1 MSKRCSSAW
10 VAVRRGRED
19 LRSTSGGGLPGME
32 RVGRREGGETGGAR
46 LRPWA
51 LVEPRDNAV
60 DLDRGG
66 DRDVLQVGLR
76 HAPIPGPAQAKG
88 TDPLGERP
96 FDAGPLLIELLALL
110 AGIPGL
116 RRCQRL
122 VLVLGR
128 QPQPPACVLG
138 TGTAGSHGTRPTHVL
153 VKFHNDGATAL
164 PTPMVP
170 PRNRQVALGAAHLL
184 LVPVHREL
192 LHGVSTLDLRLPPLA
207 RACGAPQGDAL
218 FVAAVDEQLRADRGR
233 IDQVLVWRHVL
244 VVTGCVK

>member
-1 MSKRCSSAW
+1 MSKWHTSAW
-10 VAVRRGRED
+10 LAVWRESEN
-19 LRSTSGGGLPGME
+19 LSSTSGGCLAWMVRVRRRQSGKAGDPCHSPG
-32 RVGRREGGETGGAR
+32 
-46 LRPWA
+46 A

-60 DLDRGG
+60 DIDRRG

-164 PTPMVP
+164 
-170 PRNRQVALGAAHLL
+170 
-184 LVPVHREL
+184 
-192 LHGVSTLDLRLPPLA
+192 
-207 RACGAPQGDAL
+207 
-218 FVAAVDEQLRADRGR
+218 
-233 IDQVLVWRHVL
+233 
-244 VVTGCVK
+244 

>member
-1 MSKRCSSAW
+1 MYKWRNSAR
-10 VAVRRGRED
+10 VSGRRGSENLSR
-19 LRSTSGGGLPGME
+19 TSGGCLAWIV
-32 RVGRREGGETGGAR
+32 RVSRGQSGEPGGAR

-60 DLDRGG
+60 DIDRGG
-66 DRDVLQVGLR
+66 DRDMLQVGLR

-96 FDAGPLLIELLALL
+96 FDAGPLRIELLALL

-116 RRCQRL
+116 RRGQRL

-164 PTPMVP
+164 PTPMLP
-170 PRNRQVALGAAHLL
+170 PRHRQVALGAAHLL
-184 LVPVHREL
+184 LVPVHLEL
-192 LHGVSTLDLRLPPLA
+192 LHGVRTLDLRLPPLA
-207 RACGAPQGDAL
+207 RACGAPQEDAL
-218 FVAAVDEQLRADRGR
+218 FVAAVVEQLRA
-233 IDQVLVWRHVL
+233 
-244 VVTGCVK
+244 